1 MPICILILTISTR
14 KIRANILSTSLS
26 DLDELNLMSAA
37 SKLLLKLSQK
47 LFSDTSEQEAFT
59 EALVNPK
66 PYPSCLL
73 WLRAR
78 PQDFPFTVEPPL
90 PWQPD
95 FIDRL
100 VPQTQPGIHAL
111 HDQGHYYCLDFSS
124 VFAASVIQALP
135 VRPKVAIDVCAAPGG
150 KGIFAAR
157 RLAPRQLICNETISK
172 RVGMLIGNLKR
183 CQINPAIVL
192 STDPAHLSL
201 HLTQTADLAIVDAP
215 CSGQSLLAK
224 GGQAAGCFHPMTIRQ
239 NAQRQKRILAHA
251 AQLVAPQG
259 YLAYMTCTFAP
270 EENEQIGQWLLR
282 KFPQFQPQ
290 AVTHLADYQS
300 RLTNLPCYRIWPHAH
315 EGAGAFAMLFQNIS
329 VGETQP
335 LPTNLWPGWR
345 WSSDGGI
352 LEEIEAF
359 SIS

>member
-1 MPICILILTISTR
+1 MLSVSSRKTR
-14 KIRANILSTSLS
+14 AAILSTNLS
-26 DLDELNLMSAA
+26 DLDELNLMSTV

-47 LFSDTSEQEAFT
+47 LFPDASEQETFID
-59 EALVNPK
+59 ALVNPK
-66 PYPSCLL
+66 PYPSCVL
-73 WLRAR
+73 WLQAR
-78 PQDFPFTVEPPL
+78 PKNFPFSIEPPL

-100 VPQTQPGIHAL
+100 TPQSQPGIHVL
-111 HDQGHYYCLDFSS
+111 HGQGYYYCLDLSS
-124 VFAASVIQALP
+124 VFAASVMQALP
-135 VRPKVAIDVCAAPGG
+135 VRPNVAIDVCAAPGG
-150 KGIFAAR
+150 KGIFAMR
-157 RLAPRQLICNETISK
+157 RFAPTQLVCNETISK

-201 HLTQTADLAIVDAP
+201 HLAQTADLTIVDAP

-224 GGQAAGCFHPMTIRQ
+224 GGQATGCFHPLTIRQ

-259 YLAYMTCTFAP
+259 YLAYMTCTFSP

-282 KFPQFQPQ
+282 KFPQFKPQ
-290 AVTHLADYQS
+290 TVTHLANYQS
-300 RLTNLPCYRIWPHAH
+300 RLTDLPCYRIWPHSH

-329 VGETQP
+329 TGETHP
-335 LPTNLWPGWR
+335 LPTHLWPGWR
-345 WSSDGGI
+345 WSSNGGV
-352 LEEIEAF
+352 LEEANF
-359 SIS
+359 DLSKSTKQ